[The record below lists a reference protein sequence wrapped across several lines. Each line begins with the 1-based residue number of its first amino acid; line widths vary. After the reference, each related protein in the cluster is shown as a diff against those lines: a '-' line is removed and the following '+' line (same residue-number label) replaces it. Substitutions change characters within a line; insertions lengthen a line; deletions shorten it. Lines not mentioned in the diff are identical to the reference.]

1 MSRSSCAALGL
12 LVCASLS
19 ARAQEA
25 SVEEVSAAIEADLH
39 WQSGEV
45 VLGDGLARLNVTREW
60 RFLGPDEARRV
71 LVDAWHNPAPREAPL
86 GMLFATDAP
95 VIGPDSWG
103 VLISF
108 SADGHVADD
117 DAEKIDYAALLGELQ
132 KAVRDANRE
141 RTGAGYPAIELVGW
155 ATPPYYDRA
164 SHKLHWARELRFDGE
179 AENTL
184 NYDVR
189 VLGRRGVL
197 EMKAVASMGQM
208 AAVEARMKDVLAL
221 VEFAPGHRYEEFDS
235 SVDRVAGYGL
245 VGVVAGGLLAKA
257 GFFKL
262 LLAGLLAAKKFVIVG
277 AVALFGAASK
287 WLRGR
292 ARPSA
297 VPPAVTRR

>member
-1 MSRSSCAALGL
+1 VSRSCCAALVL
-12 LVCASLS
+12 CASLS
-19 ARAQEA
+19 ARAQE
-25 SVEEVSAAIEADLH
+25 SPVEVPVEEVSAAIEANLR

-45 VLGDGLARLNVTREW
+45 VLGDGLARLNVTPAW
-60 RFLGPDEARRV
+60 RFLGPAEAQRV
-71 LVDAWHNPAPREAPL
+71 LVDAWHNPRPHDPPL
-86 GMLFATDAP
+86 GMLFAADAP
-95 VIGPDSWG
+95 VLGPESWG
-103 VLISF
+103 IVIWF

-132 KAVRDANRE
+132 KATRDGNSQ
-141 RTGAGYPAIELVGW
+141 RTKAGYPAIELVGW
-155 ATPPYYDRA
+155 AAPPYYDRP

-197 EMKAVASMGQM
+197 VMKAVASMEQV
-208 AAVEARMKDVLAL
+208 AAVEARMKDALAQ

-235 SVDRVAGYGL
+235 SVDQVAAYGIAGL
-245 VGVVAGGLLAKA
+245 VAGGILAKA

-262 LLAGLLAAKKFVIVG
+262 LLAGLLAGKKFVIVG
-277 AVALFGAASK
+277 ALAAFGAVGK

-292 ARPSA
+292 RSA
-297 VPPAVTRR
+297 PGPG